1 MTTLR
6 ILILIFISTCTWGQ
20 SFTTETDRYLTYR
33 QNEEWL
39 KATLSLSK
47 SGQWTMIKQRFFS
60 LNNDPP
66 SDSIRYSPLIVINEV
81 PFDIPDKLNEK
92 DIEKSMTLLNKES
105 IDQIT
110 IIDKFSETWIFCN
123 PFSGV
128 ILLTVDKRT
137 YNKCFRL
144 KFD

>member
-1 MTTLR
+1 
-6 ILILIFISTCTWGQ
+6 
-20 SFTTETDRYLTYR
+20 
-33 QNEEWL
+33 
-39 KATLSLSK
+39 
-47 SGQWTMIKQRFFS
+47 MIKQRFFS